1 MQASFHQGDHH
12 HGDLVDGEGEGGED
26 DEVFQHERGERDVP
40 RREESSVGG
49 GK

>member
-1 MQASFHQGDHH
+1 MQASFHQGDHRH
-12 HGDLVDGEGEGGED
+12 DDLVDVEGGED